1 MEENATIPPMRSLSL
16 PLLALPLVFSLAAC
30 DKPDATEPPAAADT
44 AKPTP
49 ADSDAGQSDADAEA
63 EAKAAEEEKK
73 WSDRLAKAEA
83 KAAEVEAR
91 WTPEMQEGLTKLV
104 AAKYKKPAKALDAIL
119 ASPHR
124 APGNA
129 DRDKYR
135 HPKET
140 LAFFE
145 IKQDAKVFE
154 FAQGAGWYTEI
165 LAPYLAKSGELHL
178 AVPAPDDSPRGRY
191 STRATELFFDAPGN
205 LYEKVVKVEQPAG
218 DDAPVEFGP
227 EGSLDAILVIR
238 MFHNV
243 HRGKMWDRLMP
254 SAFAALEP
262 GGVLAVVQHR
272 APEGSDPD
280 EWAEKGYLPEAWL
293 IEKIESY
300 GFKLDAKS
308 EINANPKDTK
318 DYEGGVWT
326 LPPTLGA
333 GDTDRDKY
341 LEIGESD
348 RSTLRFVKPK

>member
-1 MEENATIPPMRSLSL
+1 MRISRFRPLALSL
-16 PLLALPLVFSLAAC
+16 CSALAVSVAAC
-30 DKPDATEPPAAADT
+30 DKSEPTESPAPATPATPEADEPDATESDDAKAA
-44 AKPTP
+44 
-49 ADSDAGQSDADAEA
+49 
-63 EAKAAEEEKK
+63 AKAAEEERK
-73 WSDRLAKAEA
+73 WNERLTAAEA
-83 KAAEVEAR
+83 KGKEVSAR
-91 WTPEMQEGLTKLV
+91 WTPEVQEQLTKLI
-104 AAKYKKPAKALDAIL
+104 ARNYKKPGKALDAIL

-145 IKQDAKVFE
+145 IGQDAKVFE

-178 AVPAPDDSPRGRY
+178 AVPAADDSPRGRY
-191 STRATELFFDAPGN
+191 STRATELFFEAPGN
-205 LYEKVVKVEQPAG
+205 LYEKVVKVQQPAG
-218 DDAPVEFGP
+218 ADAPVNFGP
-227 EGSLDAILVIR
+227 EDSLDAILVIR
-238 MFHNV
+238 MLHNV
-243 HRGKMWDRLMP
+243 HRGDMWDRLMP

-280 EWAEKGYLPEAWL
+280 ETASKGYLPEAFV

-300 GFKLDAKS
+300 GFELDAKS

-326 LPPTLGA
+326 LPPILAA